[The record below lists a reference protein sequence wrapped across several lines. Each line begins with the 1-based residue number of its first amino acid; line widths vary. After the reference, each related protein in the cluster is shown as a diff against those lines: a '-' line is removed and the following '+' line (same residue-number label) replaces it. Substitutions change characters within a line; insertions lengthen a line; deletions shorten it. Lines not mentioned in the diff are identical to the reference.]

1 MYLILVYYL
10 KRRLIYVMI
19 FVDYRRILNNYD
31 CVTVKSVTEAYEGS
45 QWVDVFSFN
54 FKLLAIF

>member
-31 CVTVKSVTEAYEGS
+31 CVTVKSGSKDHEGS
-45 QWVDVFSFN
+45 Q
-54 FKLLAIF
+54 